1 MAKRTNH
8 SATRS
13 EFKGFDDF
21 LFKPIKDEKSIT
33 CWNTSSRNDSFDT
46 CLLKV
51 EVDHHT
57 LKVEVEDHTLPL
69 NRIEFELGNS
79 GTTNEEI

>member
-57 LKVEVEDHTLPL
+57 LPL